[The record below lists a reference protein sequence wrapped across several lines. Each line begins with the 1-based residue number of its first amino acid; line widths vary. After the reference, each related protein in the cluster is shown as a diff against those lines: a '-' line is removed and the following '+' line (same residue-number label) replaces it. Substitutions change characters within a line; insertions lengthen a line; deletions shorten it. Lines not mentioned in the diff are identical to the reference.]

1 MRQFLPSLLA
11 GIAVTAALARPDRI
25 ASGVVLLPGLWS
37 LLYGLGTVA
46 SLPYLP
52 RLAAAVAAWYLLASW
67 LLLSFVE
74 GPVPSG
80 WSVGLPFGVGQL
92 LAAGV
97 LYAKARLG
105 LLVSLSAR
113 PGGLLFGELKELCS
127 LTDGNLSRH
136 LDVLAEAGLIEIHK
150 GYDGRR
156 PQTRVTLT
164 RQGRKRFLAYLA
176 ELERVVQDART
187 EARRE
192 TGSQPGWVV

>member
-1 MRQFLPSLLA
+1 MSDPSSPESSGRFAYEGL
-11 GIAVTAALARPDRI
+11 DR
-25 ASGVVLLPGLWS
+25 VLH
-37 LLYGLGTVA
+37 
-46 SLPYLP
+46 
-52 RLAAAVAAWYLLASW
+52 
-67 LLLSFVE
+67 E
-74 GPVPSG
+74 
-80 WSVGLPFGVGQL
+80 
-92 LAAGV
+92 
-97 LYAKARLG
+97 KARLG

-176 ELERVVQDART
+176 ELERVVQDARA

-192 TGSQPGWVV
+192 PGSQPGWVL

>member
-1 MRQFLPSLLA
+1 MSDRPSPESSGRFAYEGL
-11 GIAVTAALARPDRI
+11 DR
-25 ASGVVLLPGLWS
+25 VLH
-37 LLYGLGTVA
+37 
-46 SLPYLP
+46 
-52 RLAAAVAAWYLLASW
+52 
-67 LLLSFVE
+67 E
-74 GPVPSG
+74 
-80 WSVGLPFGVGQL
+80 
-92 LAAGV
+92 
-97 LYAKARLG
+97 KARLG

-176 ELERVVQDART
+176 ELERVVQDARA

-192 TGSQPGWVV
+192 PGSQPGWVV